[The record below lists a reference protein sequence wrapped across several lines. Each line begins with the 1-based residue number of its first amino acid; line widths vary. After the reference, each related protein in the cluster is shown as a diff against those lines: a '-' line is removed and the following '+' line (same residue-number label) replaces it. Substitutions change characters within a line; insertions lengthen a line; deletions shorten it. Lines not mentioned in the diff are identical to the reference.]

1 MQISLMVNGERRDIE
16 VAPEARLSAVLREGL
31 GLTGLKEG
39 CREGEC
45 GACTVLLDGQAVN
58 SCLIAAFQAEGRR
71 IVTVEG
77 LDPAGLPQA
86 FVDAGAIQCG
96 FCTPGMVMAAE
107 ALLRTDPAPAP
118 DTIRHALAGNICRCT
133 GFVAIVQ
140 AVALEAGRRR
150 GVAA

>member
-16 VAPEARLSAVLREGL
+16 VAPEARLSAVLRQGL

-71 IVTVEG
+71 IETVEG
-77 LDPAGLPQA
+77 LDPSGLPQA
-86 FVDAGAIQCG
+86 FVEAGAIQCG

-133 GFVAIVQ
+133 GFVAITQ
-140 AVALEAGRRR
+140 AVALEAARRR

>member
-39 CREGEC
+39 CLEGEC

-58 SCLIAAFQAEGRR
+58 SCLVAAFQAEGRR
-71 IVTVEG
+71 IETVEG
-77 LDPAGLPQA
+77 LDPSALPQA

-107 ALLRTDPAPAP
+107 ALLRSDPDPAPE
-118 DTIRHALAGNICRCT
+118 TIRHALAGNICRCT

-140 AVALEAGRRR
+140 AVGLEAGRRR
-150 GVAA
+150 GRAA

>member
-58 SCLIAAFQAEGRR
+58 SCLIAAFQAEGRV
-71 IVTVEG
+71 IETVEG
-77 LDPAGLPQA
+77 LDPTGLPQA

-140 AVALEAGRRR
+140 AVALEAARRR